1 MSSENTEYEI
11 VQCVDRGLSVYGPSI
26 KRTVY
31 WQMLILYN
39 LKMDD
44 IATNALA
51 FSNSLEKILG
61 SGGAVMAE
69 RAIANELIA
78 SFDLKWAG
86 DKKIAPIIDHIIS
99 SRTECVNAMV
109 RE

>member
-26 KRTVY
+26 KQTVY

-39 LKMDD
+39 LKMDE
-44 IATNALA
+44 IPSNALA
-51 FSNSLEKILG
+51 FSNSLSKILG

-78 SFDLKWAG
+78 SFDLKWTG
-86 DKKIAPIIDHIIS
+86 EKKMAPIIDYIMN
-99 SRTECVNAMV
+99 SRVESVTAMV